1 MTSPAPA
8 RPHTDAAV
16 AAIEAVVSA
25 RAATVL
31 VGRGGQPAGSGW
43 QGEPGAS
50 AFRPYVVVYP
60 SPGVPDGPVADPV
73 EYLDYQ
79 AQATCV
85 AATQE
90 GAEAVAD
97 LVKEAWVNAPLPVA
111 GRASY
116 PGQVDTDRPA
126 SRDDTV
132 SPPLHYA
139 VLAVSWR
146 TQRA

>member
-1 MTSPAPA
+1 VTAPAPA

-16 AAIEAVVSA
+16 AAIEAVASA
-25 RAATVL
+25 RSAQVL
-31 VGRGGQPAGSGW
+31 VGRGEQPAESGW

-50 AFRPYVVVYP
+50 VFRPYVVVYP
-60 SPGVPDGPVADPV
+60 SPGVPDGSVADPV
-73 EYLDYQ
+73 EYLDYR

-97 LVKEAWVNAPLPVA
+97 LVREAWVNAPLPVED
-111 GRASY
+111 RTSY
-116 PGQVDTDRPA
+116 PGEVGVDRPA
-126 SRDDTV
+126 SRDDTL

-146 TQRA
+146 TQRT

>member
-16 AAIEAVVSA
+16 AAIQAVVSA
-25 RAATVL
+25 QASQVL
-31 VGRGGQPAGSGW
+31 VGRGEQPDGSGW
-43 QGEPGAS
+43 QDEPGAS
-50 AFRPYVVVYP
+50 VFRPYVVVYP
-60 SPGVPDGPVADPV
+60 TPGTPDGSVADPV

-79 AQATCV
+79 AQASCV

-97 LVKEAWVNAPLPVA
+97 LVKAAWVNAALAVT
-111 GRASY
+111 GRTCY
-116 PGQVDTDRPA
+116 PGQADVDRPA
-126 SRDDTV
+126 TRDDTT
-132 SPPLHYA
+132 SPPVHYA
-139 VLAVSWR
+139 VLVVRWR

>member
-16 AAIEAVVSA
+16 AAIQAVVSA
-25 RAATVL
+25 QASQIL
-31 VGRGGQPAGSGW
+31 VGRGEQPDGSGW
-43 QGEPGAS
+43 QGEPGTS
-50 AFRPYVVVYP
+50 VFRPYVVVYP
-60 SPGVPDGPVADPV
+60 TPGTPDGSVADPV

-97 LVKEAWVNAPLPVA
+97 LVKTAWVNAPLPVA
-111 GRASY
+111 GRTSY
-116 PGQVDTDRPA
+116 TGETQTDRPA
-126 SRDDTV
+126 TRDDTT
-132 SPPLHYA
+132 SPPVHYA
-139 VLAVSWR
+139 VLVVAWR
-146 TQRA
+146 TQKT

>member
-1 MTSPAPA
+1 MTAPAPA

-25 RAATVL
+25 RASQVL
-31 VGRGGQPAGSGW
+31 VGRGEQPPGSGW
-43 QGEPGAS
+43 QGEPGES
-50 AFRPYVVVYP
+50 EFRPYAVVYP
-60 SPGVPDGPVADPV
+60 SPGVPDGSVADPV
-73 EYLDYQ
+73 EYLDYR

-97 LVKEAWVNAPLPVA
+97 LVRTAWVNAPLPIT
-111 GRASY
+111 GRTSY
-116 PGQVDTDRPA
+116 PGQADGERPA
-126 SRDDTV
+126 SRDDTA

-139 VLAVSWR
+139 VLVVSWR